1 MRLLDKYRT
10 KKKENK
16 STNIKNENFKKS
28 LFVVHDNVENDED
41 ENFQQMDTVAIL
53 MLLVVDYNL
62 LLNKHQ

>member
-41 ENFQQMDTVAIL
+41 ENFQQIDAVAIL

>member
-62 LLNKHQ
+62 LLNKH

>member
-41 ENFQQMDTVAIL
+41 ENFQQIDAVAIL

-62 LLNKHQ
+62 LLNKH